1 MADMAVGVLRGVS
14 RSSGGG
20 AGGGQPVVCT
30 HLVGA
35 LAAGASCRHKHDEG
49 GQGGN

>member
-1 MADMAVGVLRGVS
+1 MADMAVGVLSGVS
-14 RSSGGG
+14 RSSGS
-20 AGGGQPVVCT
+20 GGGQPMACT